1 MAEKIIKS
9 KKMFMITLGA
19 LVAVM
24 IAYFTFRQR
33 AVIVDVVTVK
43 RGVFESYL
51 EADAIIRT
59 KDRYTVPAFADGDL
73 RRVDLKVGDP
83 VNKGQSLAQLIWDVR
98 VQSVRSPISGVISK
112 VYRESAG
119 PIRRGD
125 PIVEVVDPKNLEMM
139 AELLTTDATQVQQ
152 GDAFLI
158 RNWGG
163 PEELHGRIARVSR
176 AGYSKVSALG
186 VEEERT
192 EVTGELKNLPLD
204 LLERLGSNFH
214 VDVKIL
220 LDRSENA
227 LILPAGAIFR
237 VGSEWAVYRV
247 ENDRAR
253 EARIRILSRN
263 NEEVLIGQGL
273 TEGDRV
279 VNFPGDLLKEGVRI
293 TAKVEEKSRRK

>member
-1 MAEKIIKS
+1 
-9 KKMFMITLGA
+9 MITLGA

-33 AVIVDVVTVK
+33 AVIVEVVTVK

-51 EADAIIRT
+51 ETDAIIRS
-59 KDRYTVPAFADGDL
+59 KDRYTVPAFADGDIK
-73 RRVDLKVGDP
+73 RVDLKVGDP
-83 VNKGQSLAQLIWDVR
+83 VKKGQALAQLNWDVR
-98 VQSVRSPISGVISK
+98 DQPVRSPISGVISK

-139 AELLTTDATQVQQ
+139 AELLTTDAALVKA
-152 GDAFLI
+152 GGAFTMV
-158 RNWGG
+158 NWGG

-176 AGYSKVSALG
+176 AGYSKISALG

-220 LDRSENA
+220 LNRFENV

-237 VGSEWAVYRV
+237 VGSDWAVYRV
-247 ENDRAR
+247 ENQLAR
-253 EARIRILSRN
+253 ETRIRILSRN
-263 NEEVLIGQGL
+263 NEEVMIGQGL
-273 TEGDRV
+273 SEGERV
-279 VNFPGDLLKEGVRI
+279 VNFPGDLLKDGIRI
-293 TAKVEEKSRRK
+293 TPKMDENQL

>member
-9 KKMFMITLGA
+9 KKMLMITLGA

-33 AVIVDVVTVK
+33 AVIVEVVTVK

-51 EADAIIRT
+51 ETDAIIRS
-59 KDRYTVPAFADGDL
+59 KDRYTVPAFADGDIK
-73 RRVDLKVGDP
+73 RVDLKVGDP
-83 VNKGQSLAQLIWDVR
+83 VKKGQAVSQLNWDVHYQP
-98 VQSVRSPISGVISK
+98 VKSPISGVISK

-139 AELLTTDATQVQQ
+139 AELLTTDAALVKA
-152 GDAFLI
+152 GGAFTML
-158 RNWGG
+158 NWGG

-176 AGYSKVSALG
+176 AGYSKISALG

-220 LDRSENA
+220 LNRFENV

-237 VGSEWAVYRV
+237 VGSDWAVYRV
-247 ENDRAR
+247 ENQLAR
-253 EARIRILSRN
+253 ETRIQILNRN
-263 NEEVLIGQGL
+263 NEEVRVGEGL
-273 TEGDRV
+273 NEGDSV
-279 VNFPGDLLKEGVRI
+279 VNFPGDLLKDGIRI
-293 TAKVEEKSRRK
+293 TPKIDENQL

>member
-1 MAEKIIKS
+1 MSEKNSKS
-9 KKMFMITLGA
+9 KKMLILIVGA
-19 LVAVM
+19 LVAVA
-24 IAYFTFRQR
+24 IGFFTFRSR
-33 AVIVDVVTVK
+33 PVMVDLVQAK

-51 EADAIIRT
+51 ESDAIIRS

-73 RRVDLKVGDP
+73 RRVDLKVGDA
-83 VNKGQSLAQLIWDVR
+83 VKKGQALAQLNWDVR
-98 VQSVRSPISGVISK
+98 DQPVRSPISGVISK

-125 PIVEVVDPKNLEMM
+125 PIVEVVDPQNLEMM
-139 AELLTTDATQVQQ
+139 AELLTTDATQVRQ
-152 GDAFLI
+152 GDPFLI

-163 PEELHGRIARVSR
+163 PEVLRGKIARVSR

-204 LLERLGSNFH
+204 LLKRLGSNFH
-214 VDVKIL
+214 VDVKIQI
-220 LDRSENA
+220 DRFENA

-253 EARIRILSRN
+253 EARIRILNRN
-263 NEEVLIGQGL
+263 NEEVMVGEGVS
-273 TEGDRV
+273 EGDTV
-279 VNFPGDLLKEGVRI
+279 VNFPGDLLKEGV
-293 TAKVEEKSRRK
+293 KVKTRS